1 MIARKLQPS
10 YQYELVEHILKAST
24 IIWNWSRFFIFIFLP
39 SVGNFEVEPQSASAI
54 LPFGQQAVLYCKAG
68 QGFFIS
74 KWEVNTPTREYNT
87 NVDSDINL
95 LRTLGIIVNSSSSNE
110 SYLIINA
117 TQANN
122 GIEIRCDLLDT
133 AMLIGRQS
141 SVITTQFYGMFVVK
155 IIIKC
160 RFLEFSL
167 LLIFFRS
174 SSSSY
179 WSHYI

>member
-1 MIARKLQPS
+1 M
-10 YQYELVEHILKAST
+10 
-24 IIWNWSRFFIFIFLP
+24 
-39 SVGNFEVEPQSASAI
+39 
-54 LPFGQQAVLYCKAG
+54 PFGQQAVLYCKAG

-74 KWEVNTPTREYNT
+74 KWEVNTPTREINS
-87 NVDSDINL
+87 NVPIDVTV
-95 LRTLGIIVNSSSSNE
+95 LRTLGITVNSSSSNE

-122 GIEIRCDLLDT
+122 GIQIQCELLDT
-133 AMLIGRQS
+133 ATMLIGRQS

-179 WSHYI
+179 